1 MMLLMMLLLAAAAA
15 AGPDTQISGAWV
27 LELVAKIFAG
37 LGVLFTAVW
46 VAYRKGDADRKTKGS
61 VTIDGQPIEFK
72 KSAKQVSWSDH
83 NNLVTRVGRMEARLD
98 TMQDEQ
104 ARRHVEMLTA
114 GHERE
119 MRITDALTN
128 KLDQVATRWHERLD
142 EVFGKPKPPPRR

>member
-1 MMLLMMLLLAAAAA
+1 MMDCFSMLADAD
-15 AGPDTQISGAWV
+15 PQISGAWV

-46 VAYRKGDADRKTKGS
+46 LAYKKGDADRKTKGS

-72 KSAKQVSWSDH
+72 KTPQQVSWSDH
-83 NNLVTRVGRMEARLD
+83 NNLVIRVGRMEERLD
-98 TMQDEQ
+98 VMKDEQ
-104 ARRHVEMLTA
+104 GRRHVEMLTA

-119 MRITDALTN
+119 MRITEALSN

-142 EVFGKPKPPPRR
+142 EVFGKPKTPPRR